1 MNQHL
6 DVLTGQL
13 LDEDMRLG
21 LREVCTL
28 CGVHA
33 EQIIDMVTEGIAEPY
48 GRSPLEWRFTGPMVA
63 RLQRALRLQAQ
74 LGVNLAGAAL
84 ALDLLDEL
92 EELRGA
98 LCRRAW

>member
-1 MNQHL
+1 MNQHP
-6 DVLTGQL
+6 DVLSGEL
-13 LDEDMRLG
+13 LDEDTLMG

-33 EQIIDMVTEGIAEPY
+33 ERIIEMVTEGIAEPY
-48 GRSPLEWRFTGPMVA
+48 GRSPMEWRFTGPMVT
-63 RLQRALRLQAQ
+63 RLQQALRLQAQ

-92 EELRGA
+92 DELRRA
-98 LCRRAW
+98 LCRYGR

>member
-6 DVLTGQL
+6 DVLSGQL
-13 LDEDMRLG
+13 LDEEMLLG
-21 LREVCTL
+21 LREVCGL

-33 EQIIDMVTEGIAEPY
+33 EQIIDMVAEGIAEPY
-48 GRSPLEWRFTGPMVA
+48 GRSPMEWRFTGPMVG

-92 EELRGA
+92 DELQRA
-98 LCRRAW
+98 LCRRGW